1 MNKKII
7 FTTGGTGGHIF
18 PAINL
23 MKHFIE
29 KGYEVLLVTDER
41 GKIFAKNYSEISL
54 YILKTGTPTN
64 KNFFEKILSYFIIF
78 FFNNS
83 LNNDFKKRK
92 ARLSNGFWRICFF
105 SYLYCL

>member
-29 KGYEVLLVTDER
+29 KGYEVLLVTD
-41 GKIFAKNYSEISL
+41 
-54 YILKTGTPTN
+54 
-64 KNFFEKILSYFIIF
+64 
-78 FFNNS
+78 
-83 LNNDFKKRK
+83 
-92 ARLSNGFWRICFF
+92 
-105 SYLYCL
+105 